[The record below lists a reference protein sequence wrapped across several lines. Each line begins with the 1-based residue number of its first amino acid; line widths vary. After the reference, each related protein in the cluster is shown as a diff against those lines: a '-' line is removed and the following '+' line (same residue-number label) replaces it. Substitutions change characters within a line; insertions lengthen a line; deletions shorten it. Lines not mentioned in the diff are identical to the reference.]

1 MLGHADIIH
10 HDSGSLIYIMLF
22 SDEGPADCGEYGE
35 AAGAGALNVIV
46 ATGTDA
52 RGECN
57 TPKYTLARHSQLA
70 LARRR
75 EHRR

>member
-1 MLGHADIIH
+1 MGAAKRASLGVNR
-10 HDSGSLIYIMLF
+10 
-22 SDEGPADCGEYGE
+22 GEHRQAAE
-35 AAGAGALNVIV
+35 AVALSVIV

-70 LARRR
+70 LPRRP